1 MGTAKTA
8 TAAVTPQAQPR
19 RACVE
24 VDEPNSDGDEDDII
38 QPQSTS
44 AELRQASGAVKRRI
58 QGPDDDQ
65 TAKKEAP
72 KASDNVASKPSGQLV
87 AGTSKSSRV
96 ASQQHHFMTAMTDMQ
111 ERLQDRQHAFQV
123 NYSADTFSDFLEA
136 VP

>member
-24 VDEPNSDGDEDDII
+24 ADKPNSDGDEDDII

-44 AELRQASGAVKRRI
+44 AELRPASGAVKRRI

-72 KASDNVASKPSGQLV
+72 KASDNVANKPSGQLV

-123 NYSADTFSDFLEA
+123 NYSADTFPDFLEA

>member
-24 VDEPNSDGDEDDII
+24 ADEPNSDGDEDDII

-44 AELRQASGAVKRRI
+44 AELRPASGAVKRRI

-72 KASDNVASKPSGQLV
+72 KASDNVANKRPASWLPAQANHPELLV
-87 AGTSKSSRV
+87 SSI
-96 ASQQHHFMTAMTDMQ
+96 T
-111 ERLQDRQHAFQV
+111 L
-123 NYSADTFSDFLEA
+123 
-136 VP
+136 